1 VHLTLTIFHPL
12 EKSFISFSDRN
23 SLSCVSKSDYCILKI
38 SGLTMKLI
46 FFMSF
51 NVC

>member
-1 VHLTLTIFHPL
+1 VHLTVPIFHPL
-12 EKSFISFSDRN
+12 EKSFNSLSDRN
-23 SLSCVSKSDYCILKI
+23 SLSFVSKSDYCILKI

-51 NVC
+51 NIC